1 MPFRRPS
8 NDSRSRSE
16 KNKKYV
22 DTLVRTRLPVDLLIM
37 GMRVIKLDRPWTEV
51 PVLFQGF
58 TIETPHQLSLLRQY
72 CDWVL
77 VESTSQILKPL
88 LEQIEVR
95 RKQREQPLPETRTL
109 HEELPR
115 AQMAFQSGQQF
126 VQDMLSQIESGR
138 ELDLSE
144 ARPVIKLC
152 VESISANPNAMFWM
166 NRIKHEDAYTAEHC
180 LRVAILAVAFARY
193 LGMPRQDLEAAGLSG
208 MLHDIGKM
216 RVPGAIL
223 NKPGSLTREE
233 MDEMRRHAE
242 YGYNLL
248 RSHHTLDPIVAN
260 VCRDHHERIDGRGY
274 PRGLEEWQISR
285 FARLIS
291 VVDVF
296 DAITSDRVYRAGLP
310 TTEAMRILYRER
322 GKQFDPEMVEAFIRM
337 VGVYPPGSLVEL
349 NTGEVAVVIAT
360 HPSYKLRPRVEILRN
375 ADKNPV
381 TPRLIDLKD
390 EPVTETGQTYAISA
404 PLPDGAY
411 GITLAARIDELTR
424 RA

>member
-1 MPFRRPS
+1 MPFRRLS
-8 NDSRSRSE
+8 IGSRSKSDD
-16 KNKKYV
+16 KKKYAN
-22 DTLVRTRLPVDLLIM
+22 TLVRTRLPVDLLII

-58 TIETPHQLSLLRQY
+58 TIEKQSQLSILRQY

-77 VESTSQILKPL
+77 VESTSQVLKPL
-88 LEQIEVR
+88 LEQIEVL

-115 AQMAFQSGQQF
+115 AQKAFHAGQLF
-126 VQDMLSQIESGR
+126 VQNMLAQIESGG
-138 ELDLSE
+138 ELDLSA
-144 ARPVIKLC
+144 ARPVIKQC

-180 LRVAILAVAFARY
+180 LRVGILAVAFARY
-193 LGMPRQDLEAAGLSG
+193 LGMPKQDLEAAGLCG

-242 YGYNLL
+242 YGYEMLC
-248 RSHHTLDPIVAN
+248 SHHTLDPIVAN
-260 VCRDHHERIDGRGY
+260 VCRDHHERIDGGGY

-291 VVDVF
+291 IVDVF
-296 DAITSDRVYRAGLP
+296 DAITSDRVYRPGMP
-310 TTEAMRILYRER
+310 TTDAMRILFRER

-360 HPSYKLRPRVEILRN
+360 HPAFKLRPRVEILRD
-375 ADKNPV
+375 ADKNPIK
-381 TPRLIDLKD
+381 PRLIDLKD
-390 EPVTETGQTYAISA
+390 NPVAESGETYIISA
-404 PLPDGAY
+404 PLPDGAH
-411 GITLAARIDELTR
+411 GITLAARIGELIGH
-424 RA
+424 A